1 MLVKSNESEV
11 RQRFS
16 LPSPRLAPARKQP
29 DHADDGHNNHDII
42 ADRQTAHDVPNGGVD
57 DGVDQRRNNHV
68 RNGVMTHWV
77 TVF

>member
-1 MLVKSNESEV
+1 
-11 RQRFS
+11 
-16 LPSPRLAPARKQP
+16 
-29 DHADDGHNNHDII
+29 
-42 ADRQTAHDVPNGGVD
+42 VPNGGVD